1 MADEQRRAGVLYG
14 AGAVQ
19 HQVADDDPRSGHA
32 GQKESGQQLA
42 AAIEGLH
49 ALLRPRHI
57 GDDEASVGGDV
68 ETGRLN
74 HASVFLAD
82 LQNLARRRLV
92 RVHRVHGVAPA
103 IEDEVGAARVLLEIQ
118 RLFVAADDVRG
129 KAAGGTKHLDAQ
141 RGVGT

>member
-14 AGAVQ
+14 LAPFSIMLPMTTRARACRAERIRQ
-19 HQVADDDPRSGHA
+19 
-32 GQKESGQQLA
+32 ELA

-74 HASVFLAD
+74 HATVFLAD
-82 LQNLARRRLV
+82 LQNLARRGLV

-103 IEDEVGAARVLLEIQ
+103 IEDEVGAARVLLEVQ
-118 RLFVAADDVRG
+118 CLVVTADDVRR

-141 RGVGT
+141 RGVGA